1 MTAGSHGYGYLDE
14 YYLKN
19 TAFIQML
26 EEKLTQDELERLND
40 AVEALEEIL
49 PKLT

>member
-1 MTAGSHGYGYLDE
+1 
-14 YYLKN
+14 
-19 TAFIQML
+19 ML
-26 EEKLTQDELERLND
+26 EEKLTQDELQRLND